1 MHLGDPENSD
11 QNAIAQSQPPITV
24 NMIKNGLASWDCRL
38 GDVITAETDCAFGKL
53 FRQEAKLEN
62 TPLLPGTERSFGFVP
77 SLADTFWHNLQTG
90 LTIQLKEK
98 PVLRV
103 IQSVGPGL
111 FVRSCNN
118 GRLHRYAGRKGQ
130 CRSAGTAG
138 VGRGIVSPPAQD

>member
-62 TPLLPGTERSFGFVP
+62 TPLLPGTERSFGFLP
-77 SLADTFWHNLQTG
+77 SLADTFWA
-90 LTIQLKEK
+90 QLANWTDY
-98 PVLRV
+98 PVKGKA
-103 IQSVGPGL
+103 GPACDPISRARPFCSFL
-111 FVRSCNN
+111 
-118 GRLHRYAGRKGQ
+118 
-130 CRSAGTAG
+130 
-138 VGRGIVSPPAQD
+138 